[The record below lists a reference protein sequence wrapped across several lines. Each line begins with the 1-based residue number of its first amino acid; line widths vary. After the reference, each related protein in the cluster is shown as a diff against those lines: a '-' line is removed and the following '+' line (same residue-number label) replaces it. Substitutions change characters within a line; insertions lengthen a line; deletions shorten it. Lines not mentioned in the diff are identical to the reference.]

1 MALPKTRTAG
11 VLALAFIVAATFWVF
26 AGKKYAS
33 QELAPQHTDTVRAE
47 AISAPLERQRSERQ
61 QPEVVPAQSPDE
73 RAAAVKRMLTLA
85 MGVER
90 ESVTKELVEQGLSL
104 ADAEQMGRRAVEGI
118 ADCLFDAARSQ
129 YEAQGNLS
137 EFLDHTAIDWVL
149 AATNLNRVRDVMAP
163 CLANVRQ
170 QAGLPLPA
178 EQPPRG
184 SPDERV
190 TLPPPPPPWAAEMD
204 SRIRDHIA
212 SHPGLGVT
220 DVFVQCRE
228 EGCGAMLVG
237 SDIRI
242 FDFEFDVFAEHNGFQ
257 KAVVGGDRDRRLVSL
272 ER

>member
-1 MALPKTRTAG
+1 
-11 VLALAFIVAATFWVF
+11 
-26 AGKKYAS
+26 
-33 QELAPQHTDTVRAE
+33 
-47 AISAPLERQRSERQ
+47 
-61 QPEVVPAQSPDE
+61 
-73 RAAAVKRMLTLA
+73 MLTLA
-85 MGVER
+85 MGAER
-90 ESVTKELVEQGLSL
+90 EKITKDLVEQGLSL